1 MESRPPDRTAITD
14 NGQELAPQAPVS
26 GKKGWWGTIFRLAVS
41 ALLIGLVMLV
51 VDLRVLLEAL
61 MGLNPWYLLASA
73 AVLHADRWV
82 MAYKWN
88 LLLSKLD
95 VRVPLMVLFRAYMA
109 APIFQVVLPSTVGTD
124 LFRFYVLSRFKV
136 NAQAVFASMVLERL
150 IGFVAIVLLVLMSFG
165 LAFYVSRDQWMD
177 VVGMGWGFLLGAVI
191 FTGLFVG
198 VGLGLVLLIDKLPQ
212 KHSQR
217 FRLDKLRLIYVLLAE
232 YRKHPGTISK
242 VLAWTVFE
250 HSFHIAVLYLMAYS
264 LHINA
269 SFIELAVIVPLTTL
283 ALRLPISLDGI
294 GVQEGMYVLL
304 FGMVGVSPSEA
315 FLLSM
320 FRRVVPI
327 ILALPW
333 AMHHLFHGDVPLFMG
348 RQPASAG
355 AKPM

>member
-1 MESRPPDRTAITD
+1 MESRPPDRTEITD
-14 NGQELAPQAPVS
+14 SGQELAPQAPVT
-26 GKKGWWGTIFRLAVS
+26 GKKGRWGTIFRLAVS

-73 AVLHADRWV
+73 VVLHGDRWI

-136 NAQAVFASMVLERL
+136 NVQAVFASMILERL

-165 LAFYVSRDQWMD
+165 LAFYVLRDQWMD

-191 FTGLFVG
+191 FTGLFFG
-198 VGLGLVLLIDKLPQ
+198 VGLALVLLIGKLPQ
-212 KHSQR
+212 KLTQR
-217 FRLDKLRLIYVLLAE
+217 LRLGKLRHIYVLSAE
-232 YRKHPGTISK
+232 YRKHPGTVLK
-242 VLAWTVFE
+242 VLAWTLFE
-250 HSFHIAVLYLMAYS
+250 HSFHIAVLYLMAYA

-294 GVQEGMYVLL
+294 GVQEGMFVLL
-304 FGMVGVSPSEA
+304 FAMAGVSPSEA

-320 FRRVVPI
+320 LRRVVPML
-327 ILALPW
+327 LAIPW
-333 AMHHLFHGDVPLFMG
+333 VIHHLFGRDLPLRIS
-348 RQPASAG
+348 RQPVRVG
-355 AKPM
+355 ADPM